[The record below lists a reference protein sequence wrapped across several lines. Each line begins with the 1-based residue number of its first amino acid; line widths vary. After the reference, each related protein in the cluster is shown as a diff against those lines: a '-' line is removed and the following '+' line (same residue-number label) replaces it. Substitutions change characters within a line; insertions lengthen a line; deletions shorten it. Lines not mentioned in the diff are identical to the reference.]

1 MTLSL
6 LLRNVRGALVQAAPL
21 SSGVH
26 ATATHAAAVVR
37 SACER
42 HWLGEHRHELQ
53 LAGVDAWPA
62 DEQQH
67 AEPSSQSSA
76 PSTLASLFGHIWFAV
91 PKSKVSCIH
100 T

>member
-6 LLRNVRGALVQAAPL
+6 LLRSARGTLAHAAPL
-21 SSGVH
+21 SSGIH
-26 ATATHAAAVVR
+26 AATHAAAVVR

-42 HWLGEHRHELQ
+42 HWLGEHRHEHQ
-53 LAGVDAWPA
+53 LAGFDAWPA

-76 PSTLASLFGHIWFAV
+76 PSTLSALFGHIWFAV
-91 PKSKVSCIH
+91 PKSKVNCIPE
-100 T
+100 